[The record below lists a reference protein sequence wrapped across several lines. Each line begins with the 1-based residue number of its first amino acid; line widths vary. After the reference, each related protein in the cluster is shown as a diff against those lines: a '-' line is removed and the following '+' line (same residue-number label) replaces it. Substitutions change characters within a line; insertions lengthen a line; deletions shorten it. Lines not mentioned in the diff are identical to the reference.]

1 MAASTR
7 KTPNSRVY
15 LSQIKEICTRRAVI
29 VHLSLGH
36 VEVRN
41 GGVRMRRGRVQVR
54 QGRIDVRCLGFS
66 RTRTQPWGKW
76 SRLLRTWPRAAA
88 GILPQM
94 DAASAH
100 MVAASTH
107 RIASAVVSEVSAVKH
122 SAYHRYQPSNVS
134 RAKGITRRLNARVSS
149 RQLLG
154 RGTSELS
161 AVNSLHTTN

>member
-1 MAASTR
+1 MHTESGHCPFELRPRRSTQWRRPYAPRPRPSPPRPYRCPLPRLFAHTNAALGQMVAASA
-7 KTPNSRVY
+7 P
-15 LSQIKEICTRRAVI
+15 
-29 VHLSLGH
+29 
-36 VEVRN
+36 
-41 GGVRMRRGRVQVR
+41 M
-54 QGRIDVRCLGFS
+54 
-66 RTRTQPWGKW
+66 
-76 SRLLRTWPRAAA
+76 AA